1 MDLSAERQKNGVTFV
16 SYAVTYAVLLV
27 LASLSLVLS
36 RFHFGAGTAVALA
49 IAGIK
54 ACAVLWVFMHL
65 VEQRASSRFA
75 VLLAVSLMVI
85 LIGLTTVDVDTRH
98 TFPAKSSVP
107 PSSSFYTR

>member
-1 MDLSAERQKNGVTFV
+1 MDLSAQRHKKEVTLG
-16 SYAVTYAVLLV
+16 SYAATYVILLV

-36 RFHFGAGTAVALA
+36 RLHFGAGTAVALA

-54 ACAVLWVFMHL
+54 ACAVLWVFMQL

-85 LIGLTTVDVDTRH
+85 LIALTAVDVGTRH
-98 TFPAKSSVP
+98 TFPAQSSVP
-107 PSSSFYTR
+107 PSSSFYRR